1 MIPMLSALVQ
11 QKALTEYTQSLPAK
25 GFVRDEARVRRCIDC
40 YGDHLSGLSNRAIRD
55 KYGWKHERS
64 AIAAIKQGEKMARE
78 LEIDTDRIKR
88 KVHILLEE
96 CLDRMMD
103 QVRTQAETGLIT
115 QIVDNDGKRSV
126 RKVSGIDPRIAG
138 ELGRGLMRWA
148 QLVGM
153 VDGDAGG
160 GNSSGMTLINLQ
172 MPTDGASLEQ
182 RWASAEAPAAA
193 VDVESQA
200 VEAPQPQV
208 EGQAP

>member
-88 KVHILLEE
+88 KIHLVLEN
-96 CLDRMMD
+96 CLDLMVN
-103 QVRTQAETGLIT
+103 QVREQAEKGLIIQT
-115 QIVDNDGKRSV
+115 ITNDGQRTVK
-126 RKVSGIDPRIAG
+126 KVSGIDPRIAG

-193 VDVESQA
+193 VDVEV
-200 VEAPQPQV
+200 VEAPQPLV
-208 EGQAP
+208 EGQAQE